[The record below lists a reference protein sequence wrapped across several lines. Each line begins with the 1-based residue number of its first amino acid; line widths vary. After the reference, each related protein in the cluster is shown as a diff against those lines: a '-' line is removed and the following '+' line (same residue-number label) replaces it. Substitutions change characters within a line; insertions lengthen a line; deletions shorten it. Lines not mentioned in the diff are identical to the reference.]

1 MVSGTVPGHERV
13 MKALN
18 FEEPDRVPRFGPFW
32 PEFTDVW
39 RREKGLA
46 PDADPTDYYGADMVV
61 VAADETAWPTRAEVL
76 SGDTDEL
83 MSRLSGGFGQSSQT
97 SGGLVRTG
105 WGAVHRFV
113 EGTFFHEEIEPGLS
127 ERTDPDKLEFD
138 DPLLDSRYAAA
149 GAEAEQYK
157 GRCAVF
163 AKTGGPYLRAATVRG
178 IENFLV
184 DIAEDP
190 EWVMAFVER
199 MTDHMIQVGVEQIR
213 RFGLESTG
221 IGIYDDVATNHGLIM
236 GLSRYE
242 KLFYPSLRKMVAA
255 YKKAGAAKV
264 FTHCDGYD
272 EPAFDLWVDAGI
284 DATHPLESR
293 TGMDPVKI
301 REKYD
306 GKLAVIGGLD
316 NCNILPRGDRDE
328 IKRHVLHVL
337 EAGCGG
343 GLVLAPHSIGTDISV
358 DTYEYLMELCQQYG
372 NYPLENLTARNP
384 MGD

>member
-1 MVSGTVPGHERV
+1 MVSGTVPEHERV

-18 FEEPDRVPRFGPFW
+18 FEEPDRVPRFDLFW

-39 RREKGLA
+39 RRGKGLA
-46 PDADPTDYYGADMVV
+46 PDADPTDYYGVDMVV

-76 SGDTDEL
+76 SGDMGEFTE
-83 MSRLSGGFGQSSQT
+83 
-97 SGGLVRTG
+97 RTG
-105 WGAVHRFV
+105 WGAVHRRV
-113 EGTFFHEEIEPGLS
+113 EGRFFYEEIEPGLS
-127 ERTDPDKLEFD
+127 ERIDPDKLEFD
-138 DPLLDSRYAAA
+138 DPLLDSRYEAA
-149 GAEAEQYK
+149 GARAEQYK

-316 NCNILPRGDRDE
+316 NCDILPRGDRDE

-337 EAGCGG
+337 EAGWGG

-372 NYPLENLTARNP
+372 NYPLETLTARNP